1 MAVGLRAWQP
11 DRVSEYDTYYPAVST
26 TVIVLIIGG
35 VTAANAAVI
44 RPNQSLLAG
53 VAVGIVVL
61 NGLRYVIDFLVSH
74 REDRQHGSRRFSL

>member
-1 MAVGLRAWQP
+1 LGCERGSLIGF
-11 DRVSEYDTYYPAVST
+11 SEYDTYYPAVST

-53 VAVGIVVL
+53 VAVSIVVL